1 MSDAP
6 APAKTTVSI
15 TLDGRSVEAKPGEL
29 VIAAAQRHGVY
40 VPRFCY
46 HERMEPVG
54 MCRQCMV
61 EVDTGRGPVLTV
73 SCMAPVAEGM
83 VVSSD
88 SEKVRKAQEGV
99 LEFLLINHPLDC
111 PVCDKGGECPLQDQ
125 AVSHGP
131 GESRFV
137 EEKRHFEKPIAIS
150 ELVFLDRE
158 RCILCDRCTRFAKDV
173 AGDPLIHFTHRGNET
188 QILTFPDEPFS
199 SYFSGNTVQICPV
212 GALTAKPYRFKAR
225 PWDLEQVESTCT
237 TCSVGCRVTVQ
248 SSRNQLLRL
257 QGVDS
262 DPVNWGW
269 LCDRGRFN
277 FEAVNSENR
286 LRVPLMRKGNE
297 LAEATWDKALDA
309 AAFAISQAIEQHGP
323 ASVAVLGGARGTNE
337 DAYAWAKLAKAV
349 IGTDNVD
356 AQLGDGLP
364 PDLLLGLPRATIDE
378 VCAAKTVILLGPDLK
393 EELPVLYL
401 RLRDVAEKRTLR
413 LLELSPRD
421 TGLTPY
427 TWQSLRYTPG
437 EQPAL
442 VSTLLSEHPAQ
453 TSTPRQVLPGS
464 GRKTVGSRQDLP
476 QSGQNGGRLP
486 GGVDAEVAAAVRE
499 QLAAGPVAVVVGRA
513 NLAESA
519 AFTVAATLAIQA
531 ALPEATFLPVARRGN
546 VLGALDAGLA
556 PRLAPGRATLVGAG
570 DTLAAIWG
578 SVPPEAGL
586 DATGILQAAAA
597 GKIACLVLLG
607 ADPIGDFPDRDL
619 ARRALVGA
627 SSIVAIDTF
636 ITESSRQADV
646 VLPAAA
652 YAEKAGSTTNFEGRV
667 STIAQAVTPVGSARA
682 DWILAAELAYR
693 LGGDLGIESPAAA
706 LLELASVAPTHA
718 GVTAAALRANG
729 DGVLVAGGSVDPVAV
744 EPPPLPA
751 AGGYTLRLVASRK
764 LYDAAVSTAQS
775 PAMSG
780 LAPGARLHMNPYD
793 FDRLGV
799 STGTAVKVKN
809 GDRAIAL
816 EAQIDAG
823 VPRGSAW
830 VAFNQPGVA
839 VAALI
844 DVTAPVTDIQI
855 DTL

>member
-1 MSDAP
+1 VSDAP
-6 APAKTTVSI
+6 AKATVSI
-15 TLDGRSVEAKPGEL
+15 TLDGRPIEAKPGEL

-54 MCRQCMV
+54 MCRQCIV
-61 EVDTGRGPVLTV
+61 EIDTGRGPVLTV

-188 QILTFPDEPFS
+188 QIQTFPDAPFS

-257 QGVDS
+257 QGIDS

-277 FEAVNSENR
+277 FEAINSENR
-286 LRVPLMRKGNE
+286 LRVPFMRKGNE

-309 AAFAISQAIEQHGP
+309 AAFAISQAVEQHGP

-337 DAYAWAKLAKAV
+337 DAYSWAKLAKSV

-437 EQPAL
+437 EQSAL
-442 VSTLLSEHPAQ
+442 VKTL
-453 TSTPRQVLPGS
+453 TDDDVL
-464 GRKTVGSRQDLP
+464 
-476 QSGQNGGRLP
+476 
-486 GGVDAEVAAAVRE
+486 RE

-519 AFTVAATLAIQA
+519 AFTVAAALAIRA

-556 PRLAPGRATLVGAG
+556 PGLAPGRATLVGAG
-570 DTLAAIWG
+570 ESLAATWG
-578 SVPPEAGL
+578 SVPSETGL

-597 GKIACLVLLG
+597 GRIACLVLLG
-607 ADPIGDFPDRDL
+607 ADPLSDFPDRDL

-627 SSIVAIDTF
+627 GSIVAIDTF
-636 ITESSRQADV
+636 LTESSRQADV

-667 STIAQAVTPVGSARA
+667 TTIAQEVTPVGSARA

-693 LGGDLGIESPAAA
+693 LGSDLGIESPAAA
-706 LLELASVAPTHA
+706 LAELASVAPTHA
-718 GVTAAALRANG
+718 RITAAALRANR
-729 DGVLVAGGSVDPVAV
+729 DGVLVAGGSIDPVAV
-744 EPPPLPA
+744 ETPPLPA

-764 LYDAAVSTAQS
+764 LYDAAVNTAQS
-775 PAMSG
+775 PAMSC
-780 LAPGARLHMNPYD
+780 LAPGARLHLNPYD

-799 STGTAVKVKN
+799 TTGTAVKVKN

-839 VAALI
+839 VADLI
-844 DVTAPVTDIQI
+844 DITGPVTDIQI